1 MTIKE
6 LPTQSN
12 TVTDDS
18 QVIYTEVLYAKIGQ
32 IALMFS
38 LSRSTVSRYVQE
50 ASLMK
55 EYDGINIWIAQS
67 VNLINVKIFEKFL
80 KEQKHKKW
88 L

>member
-1 MTIKE
+1 MTVKE
-6 LPTQSN
+6 LPTKTN
-12 TVTDDS
+12 TVTEDS
-18 QVIYTEVLYAKIGQ
+18 QIIYTEVLYGKIGQ
-32 IALMFS
+32 IAKMFS

-67 VNLINVKIFEKFL
+67 VNLINVKIFEKYL